1 MSWVN
6 SVDARINNNINNIAR
21 NISRIDELFQQLGNN
36 SSIDNNNS
44 NDDNTNDDNTNDD
57 TNNDDTNNDDNT
69 NDDNTNDD
77 TNNDDTNNDDTN
89 NDDNTNDDNTN
100 IQLTGVTLLSNRDPS
115 ISLGDMKNVVA
126 YINSDGTIQY
136 FLDHTTV
143 PFEVYS
149 VSVTLLG
156 DSPISNSLGVV
167 SDFKNI
173 SNSDTIK
180 TNVNGSITKKIQVPL
195 FFKLSFSGG
204 KFSSNNRDNS
214 VNFSILMN
222 KSDVLT
228 NPSITVS
235 PLSTLLSRLTL
246 IILTSTA
253 NNESYPF
260 TNSYSTALNII
271 TNYIKNTLTSDD
283 SNNFSNIDYIST
295 ENSNLMVLNY
305 LILNNVYTIA
315 TITSLDKNAIFDK
328 IAQYF
333 LDMHNNNSSTID
345 NELFFQNN
353 QLTNLIQTVNVDTQI
368 NSDDITKLINNNT
381 IIFNNALTTFSEN
394 VSSNQNI
401 LSSNEILYRYNV
413 QSYNLNQLLDDG
425 FTLSE
430 IKNSG
435 INVEIFTDAGYTLQ
449 QLINDVGYTD
459 DELKLLKTPENNRL
473 FTNEEIITSGL
484 FTVDELRD
492 TFTIQEISTAN
503 DADGATFFTVNDI
516 ILGGYSVSELKTA
529 GYTAKQMY
537 DSEDPIINFTVENM
551 YIGGFTD
558 SIELYTA
565 GYSALD
571 IYNYWNDNSITPQL
585 SPTTVSINPIP
596 IPNVDSSTVYIKN
609 VNGVYDELGAKAN
622 TYYKQNIPLES
633 TSITYQQ
640 NDVNNVETT
649 VSINEL
655 DLSKSFT
662 VVYSFVDE
670 VGTTTTAT
678 RNVISTPTVTWEVNE
693 LSSMTALNPTN
704 TITYVAQNS
713 IYNDNGVTVSSYYVP
728 LETTNYLYSTNEI
741 FTNYNVSSL
750 DTSILG
756 ETSVIY
762 EIDNKNIDNA
772 NPETLTRNI
781 IVVNTSQLDALI
793 NNINNGS

>member
-6 SVDARINNNINNIAR
+6 SVDSRINNNINNIAR

-44 NDDNTNDDNTNDD
+44 NDDNTNNDNTIDDNTNDD
-57 TNNDDTNNDDNT
+57 TNNDNS
-69 NDDNTNDD
+69 TNDD
-77 TNNDDTNNDDTN
+77 TNNDNSTNDDT
-89 NDDNTNDDNTN
+89 TNDDNTN

-136 FLDHTTV
+136 FLDDTTV

-246 IILTSTA
+246 LILTSTA

-260 TNSYSTALNII
+260 TSSYSTALNII
-271 TNYIKNTLTSDD
+271 ETYIQNTLTSDD

-305 LILNNVYTIA
+305 LILNNVYNIA

-333 LDMHNNNSSTID
+333 LNMYNSNSID
-345 NELFFQNN
+345 VDTEINNELFFQNN
-353 QLTNLIQTVNVDTQI
+353 QLTNLISYINQTVNVDTQI
-368 NSDDITKLINNNT
+368 NSDDIDKLINNNT
-381 IIFNNALTTFSEN
+381 IIFNNALNTFSEN

-435 INVEIFTDAGYTLQ
+435 INVKIFIDAGYTLQ

-551 YIGGFTD
+551 YNGGFTD

-571 IYNYWNDNSITPQL
+571 ISNYWVTKNVSPPL

-640 NDVNNVETT
+640 NGVDNVETT

-693 LSSMTALNPTN
+693 LSSMISLNPTN

-713 IYNDNGVTVSSYYVP
+713 IYNDNGLTVTSYYVP

>member
-6 SVDARINNNINNIAR
+6 SVDSRINNNINNIAR

-44 NDDNTNDDNTNDD
+44 NDDNTNNDNTIDDNTNDD
-57 TNNDDTNNDDNT
+57 TNNDNS
-69 NDDNTNDD
+69 TNDD
-77 TNNDDTNNDDTN
+77 T
-89 NDDNTNDDNTN
+89 TNDDNTN

-136 FLDHTTV
+136 FLDDTTV

-246 IILTSTA
+246 LILTSTA

-260 TNSYSTALNII
+260 TSSYSTALNII
-271 TNYIKNTLTSDD
+271 ETYIQNTLTSDD

-305 LILNNVYTIA
+305 LILNNVYNIA

-333 LDMHNNNSSTID
+333 LNMYNSNSID
-345 NELFFQNN
+345 VDTEINNELFFQNN
-353 QLTNLIQTVNVDTQI
+353 QLTNLISYINQTVNVDTQI
-368 NSDDITKLINNNT
+368 NSDDIDKLINNNT
-381 IIFNNALTTFSEN
+381 IIFNNALNTFSEN

-435 INVEIFTDAGYTLQ
+435 INVKIFIDAGYTLQ

-551 YIGGFTD
+551 YNGGFTD

-571 IYNYWNDNSITPQL
+571 ISNYWVTKNVSPPL

-640 NDVNNVETT
+640 NGVDNVETT

-693 LSSMTALNPTN
+693 LSSMISLNPTN

-713 IYNDNGVTVSSYYVP
+713 IYNDNGLTVTSYYVP